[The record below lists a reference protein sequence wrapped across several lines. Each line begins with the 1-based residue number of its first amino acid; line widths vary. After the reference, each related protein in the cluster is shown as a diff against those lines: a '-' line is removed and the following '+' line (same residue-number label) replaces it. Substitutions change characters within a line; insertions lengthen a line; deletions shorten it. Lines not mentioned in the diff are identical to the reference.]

1 MKYLLLGVGTLLI
14 LMGIGYG
21 PIGLISPSI
30 GRQGENIEAFGEMI
44 RGSQEALARAPA
56 LPDNVHAASSE
67 ERTLRVLEAKLV
79 EARENRAGM
88 IIWTSVLIGLGLLAI
103 GGSVVVGRRRA
114 R

>member
-30 GRQGENIEAFGEMI
+30 GRQAENIDAFGDMI
-44 RGSQEALARAPA
+44 RASEQSLARDRAI
-56 LPDNVHAASSE
+56 PDNRFGIDRE
-67 ERTLRVLEAKLV
+67 ERLLHTLEAKLV
-79 EARENRAGM
+79 EARDNRRDM
-88 IIWTSVLIGLGLLAI
+88 IIWTSVLVGLGGLAI
-103 GGSVVVGRRRA
+103 GGSILIGRRKA

>member
-30 GRQGENIEAFGEMI
+30 GRQAENIDAFGDMI
-44 RGSQEALARAPA
+44 RGSENSLAQARS
-56 LPDNVHAASSE
+56 LPDNLFAIDRE
-67 ERTLRVLEAKLV
+67 ERLLHTLEAKLV
-79 EARENRAGM
+79 EARETRSDT
-88 IIWTSVLIGLGLLAI
+88 ILWTSVLIGLGILAI
-103 GGSVVVGRRRA
+103 GGSILVGRRKA